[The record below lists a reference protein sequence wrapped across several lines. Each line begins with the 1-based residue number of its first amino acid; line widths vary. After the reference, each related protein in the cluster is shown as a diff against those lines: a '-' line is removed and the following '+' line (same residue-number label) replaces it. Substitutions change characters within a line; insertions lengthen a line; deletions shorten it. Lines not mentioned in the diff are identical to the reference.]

1 MSVRQYKGWV
11 IEPKN
16 RRGMW
21 VATNYSKGWGM
32 VSADTLLGLKQ
43 IITHTI
49 GGRTS

>member
-1 MSVRQYKGWV
+1 MNREYKGWV

-32 VSADTLLGLKQ
+32 VQADTLLGLKQ
-43 IITHTI
+43 LITHTI
-49 GGRTS
+49 SRGK